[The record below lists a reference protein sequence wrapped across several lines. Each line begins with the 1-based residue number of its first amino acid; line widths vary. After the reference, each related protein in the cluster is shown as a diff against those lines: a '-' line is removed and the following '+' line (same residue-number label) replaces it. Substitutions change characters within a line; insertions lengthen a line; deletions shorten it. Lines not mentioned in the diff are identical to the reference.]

1 MQSTVL
7 SFLHNDQT
15 STAGFL
21 KKFEKADATN
31 VAGEKISCRVYS
43 FSFPLLKNLL
53 RLKSPLQLDLLLFQA
68 ILKEIFTGKET
79 FPCPN
84 AVFFFLSSQEC
95 CHVCQF

>member
-31 VAGEKISCRVYS
+31 VAGEKISCPVR
-43 FSFPLLKNLL
+43 P
-53 RLKSPLQLDLLLFQA
+53 PH
-68 ILKEIFTGKET
+68 T
-79 FPCPN
+79 
-84 AVFFFLSSQEC
+84 QE
-95 CHVCQF
+95 HITT